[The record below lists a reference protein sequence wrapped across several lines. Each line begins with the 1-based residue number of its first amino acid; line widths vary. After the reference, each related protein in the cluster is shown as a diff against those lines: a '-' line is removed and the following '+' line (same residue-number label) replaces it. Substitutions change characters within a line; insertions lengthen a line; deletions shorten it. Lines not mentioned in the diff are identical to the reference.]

1 MNLIEIASKTAGCK
15 QINNHNMN
23 YSTWVFCLDQL
34 QALVD
39 AISKEKDAEIER
51 LNSVRYRWDAAKCQ
65 IAELEREIE
74 RLNDVRYRW
83 EAAKCQIAEL
93 EREIERLKEVDVD
106 LQAEL
111 LVTKYAIDDEKTML
125 NAKVVMLS
133 NALKEC
139 LEDSRDVLDKYLQK
153 YGENFKPHRIEA
165 QRKIIAEAVQAISA
179 TEQDATPVLN
189 SVKSNSIE
197 AILRGD
203 GTLTD
208 HGIFTYGKRMQLK
221 GEPV

>member
-51 LNSVRYRWDAAKCQ
+51 LNS
-65 IAELEREIE
+65 
-74 RLNDVRYRW
+74 VRYRW

-153 YGENFKPHRIEA
+153 YGENFKPHRVEA

>member
-51 LNSVRYRWDAAKCQ
+51 LNSVRYRWD
-65 IAELEREIE
+65 
-74 RLNDVRYRW
+74 
-83 EAAKCQIAEL
+83 AAKCQIAEL

-153 YGENFKPHRIEA
+153 YGENFKPHRVEA